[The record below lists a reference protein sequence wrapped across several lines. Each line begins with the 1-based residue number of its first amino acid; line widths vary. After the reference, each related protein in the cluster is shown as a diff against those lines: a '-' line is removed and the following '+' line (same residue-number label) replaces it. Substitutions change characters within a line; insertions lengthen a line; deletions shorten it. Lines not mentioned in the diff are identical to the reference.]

1 MQNRVVTP
9 ARAGRLEQNLSARL
23 IYLEIGKIGDDLS
36 HAGSFKCL
44 PFRWQCVKVPRSR
57 NMVHQNVFFLMQL
70 KPCAHRGLTA
80 RKKWLTDLKDTKD
93 YINQANEAKV

>member
-1 MQNRVVTP
+1 
-9 ARAGRLEQNLSARL
+9 
-23 IYLEIGKIGDDLS
+23 
-36 HAGSFKCL
+36 
-44 PFRWQCVKVPRSR
+44 
-57 NMVHQNVFFLMQL
+57 MQL